1 LICRFVFALT
11 SIAPF
16 PLTQLTRTHPP
27 FRIDRTKDD
36 MHDMLVRLY
45 AIPSADEAVAACV
58 ARGVAIRRGL
68 SPERLIVVDWV
79 RANFASSAAEVETAF
94 AQVPV
99 SCYVAVRN
107 DAILGFACYDVTCRN
122 YFGPEGVA
130 ASERRKGIGRALLL
144 SVLHAQRAEG
154 YAYAIIGG
162 VGPAEFYAK
171 AVGAIAIPG
180 STPGIYAGVLSQ
192 RPLA

>member
-1 LICRFVFALT
+1 
-11 SIAPF
+11 
-16 PLTQLTRTHPP
+16 
-27 FRIDRTKDD
+27 

-45 AIPSADEAVAACV
+45 TIPSFDDALAACA
-58 ARGVAIRRGL
+58 ARGVTIRRAL
-68 SPERLIVVDWV
+68 SPERLAVVDWV
-79 RANFASSAAEVETAF
+79 RTHFASSAAEVETAF

-99 SCYVAVRN
+99 SCFIAVRN

-130 ASERRKGIGRALLL
+130 ADERGRGIGRALLL
-144 SVLHAQRAEG
+144 AALHTQRAQG

-162 VGPAEFYAK
+162 VGPSQFYEK

-180 STPGIYAGVLSQ
+180 STPGIYAGMM
-192 RPLA
+192 R